1 VDQILEGTFMRSNE
15 PIPIQ
20 PRPEISPRHGF
31 TESHSEN
38 MLRDSVLIAAALTGA
53 LAALILQGD
62 TGTWYRDSSGL
73 TSEQFTDLEPT
84 LYQASSLEL
93 GGRLLQKHGLQ
104 VVEALPLL
112 DHTNR
117 EIGILC
123 VLSRAPLAL
132 SETQREGLR
141 LLAQHIQTIVTM
153 DQQKIETRTT
163 PRAPSAASFVPGL
176 VHELGSFIFGISANL
191 DAFEAR
197 FADMEE
203 VAKYGANIRRSLDR
217 MSDFIVELREY
228 GYPQRLSWSIL
239 ELEPLLREAIDHNQP
254 LAAKYRIDLQL
265 LIEAP
270 LPAIQ
275 ADMQGLQS
283 AFVRVIDLVLH
294 QEETGGQVL
303 LRVAPG
309 HQGNRALIHGYMDF
323 SSTKFK
329 NVDPAR
335 LFEPF
340 YFRVSG
346 LGRLTL
352 PVARRVF
359 EAHGGTLSAGP
370 GPEGRMRISFM
381 LPSELTYPLRSA
393 DQP

>member
-1 VDQILEGTFMRSNE
+1 MRSNG
-15 PIPIQ
+15 PTPTQ
-20 PRPEISPRHGF
+20 AHTEISPRHGF

-38 MLRDSVLIAAALTGA
+38 MLRDSVLIAAALTGL
-53 LAALILQGD
+53 LAALVLEGD
-62 TGTWYRDSSGL
+62 TGIWYRDSSGL
-73 TSEQFTDLEPT
+73 TSEQFADLEPA
-84 LYQASSLEL
+84 LSKASGPDS
-93 GGRLLQKHGLQ
+93 GGRLFQEHGLQ
-104 VVEALPLL
+104 VVEAIPLL
-112 DHTNR
+112 DHCSR

-123 VLSRAPLAL
+123 VLSGAPLAL
-132 SETQREGLR
+132 SESQHEGLN

-153 DQQKIETRTT
+153 DQQKIETRIT
-163 PRAPSAASFVPGL
+163 PRPPTAASFVPGL

-197 FADMEE
+197 FADLEE
-203 VAKYGANIRRSLDR
+203 VTKYGAHIRKSLDR

-228 GYPQRLSWSIL
+228 GYPQRLSWSVL
-239 ELEPLLREAIDHNQP
+239 ELEPLLREALEHNLP
-254 LAAKYRIDLQL
+254 LAEKHGIDLKLQ
-265 LIEAP
+265 IEEV
-270 LPAIQ
+270 LPSIS
-275 ADMQGLQS
+275 ADRQGLQS
-283 AFVRVIDLVLH
+283 ALTRVIDLVIQ
-294 QEETGGQVL
+294 QEEAGGQVL
-303 LRVAPG
+303 LSVALG
-309 HQGNRALIHGYMDF
+309 HQGNRTLIHGHMDF

-370 GPEGRMRISFM
+370 GPEGRMRINFM
-381 LPSELTYPLRSA
+381 LPTELTYPLRSA
-393 DQP
+393 DHP